1 MLLTGG
7 WTDSPACPFSIWQS
21 DFYLFFRLLCF
32 PTSLFP
38 WASNVKSALR
48 YVEQRVLGFSN
59 YPDKPARICQ
69 SQSKKLQISR
79 RQCCLTIVIIMS
91 KTTSTT
97 VDQKTYIPFWWT
109 GSPVSRADLLLE
121 NVSPWQAWSTCIFT
135 TTGEGAGEVALSS
148 NVTFL
153 LGEQLETLVY
163 ASVKTAERAARESR
177 WGVRIWAEMIKSLLS
192 DLHIEEVDV
201 GTVPNIL
208 LYRVIQKEC

>member
-1 MLLTGG
+1 MGRPG
-7 WTDSPACPFSIWQS
+7 KAAD
-21 DFYLFFRLLCF
+21 
-32 PTSLFP
+32 
-38 WASNVKSALR
+38 V
-48 YVEQRVLGFSN
+48 VVRVIVVLAMVQPIPN
-59 YPDKPARICQ
+59 TRKENLNIIIIITIVDKPARICQ

>member
-1 MLLTGG
+1 MGEPG
-7 WTDSPACPFSIWQS
+7 KAADI
-21 DFYLFFRLLCF
+21 
-32 PTSLFP
+32 
-38 WASNVKSALR
+38 V
-48 YVEQRVLGFSN
+48 VRVIVVLAMVQPIPN
-59 YPDKPARICQ
+59 TRKENLNIIIIITIVDKPARICQ

-79 RQCCLTIVIIMS
+79 RQYCLTIVIIISIS

-208 LYRVIQKEC
+208 LYGVIQKEC

>member
-1 MLLTGG
+1 MGEPG
-7 WTDSPACPFSIWQS
+7 KAADI
-21 DFYLFFRLLCF
+21 
-32 PTSLFP
+32 
-38 WASNVKSALR
+38 V
-48 YVEQRVLGFSN
+48 VRVIVVLAMVQPIPN
-59 YPDKPARICQ
+59 TRKENLNIIIIITIVDKPARICQ

>member
-1 MLLTGG
+1 MGG
-7 WTDSPACPFSIWQS
+7 PGKAAD
-21 DFYLFFRLLCF
+21 
-32 PTSLFP
+32 
-38 WASNVKSALR
+38 V
-48 YVEQRVLGFSN
+48 VVRVIVVLAMVQPIPN
-59 YPDKPARICQ
+59 TRKENLNIIIIITIVDKPARICQ

>member
-1 MLLTGG
+1 M
-7 WTDSPACPFSIWQS
+7 IWGPGKAA
-21 DFYLFFRLLCF
+21 DI
-32 PTSLFP
+32 
-38 WASNVKSALR
+38 V
-48 YVEQRVLGFSN
+48 VRVIVVLAMVQPIPN
-59 YPDKPARICQ
+59 TRKENLNIIIIITIVDKPARICQ